1 MDFNPQSISR
11 WQSLSLS
18 TELHWQNLAM
28 ATVALPE
35 VMVAHLEDMVA
46 LTVGMVALLEGMG
59 ALLGGM
65 EATEAMEVMGMARG
79 QQIPAMVTV
88 DTEATEAMAMG
99 VIAGVMAAMA
109 TMAEANQIQMMMS
122 RILRENQGNIF
133 LIWRLT
139 MPTLLHV
146 CSKKRL
152 PMKV

>member
-1 MDFNPQSISR
+1 
-11 WQSLSLS
+11 
-18 TELHWQNLAM
+18 
-28 ATVALPE
+28 
-35 VMVAHLEDMVA
+35 MV
-46 LTVGMVALLEGMG
+46 

-65 EATEAMEVMGMARG
+65 EAMEVMGMARG

-133 LIWRLT
+133 LIWRL
-139 MPTLLHV
+139 
-146 CSKKRL
+146 KK
-152 PMKV
+152 